1 MKYNLTLN
9 KRTFEITE
17 SGYTLAKQLADSN
30 YELPA
35 IISWQELPHSKEH
48 TQHWL
53 NHLSHFDPTHVIW
66 TQA

>member
-30 YELPA
+30 Y
-35 IISWQELPHSKEH
+35 
-48 TQHWL
+48 
-53 NHLSHFDPTHVIW
+53 VR
-66 TQA
+66 